1 MESQKNIVRSTV
13 VTPKQIMNHHAMG
26 PLVRAAMGLA
36 RDIGTSVWVMNDRI
50 SLIVPERNISF
61 VCVGFDEI
69 ILNGDTWK
77 RYTVPEWY
85 EACGG

>member
-1 MESQKNIVRSTV
+1 M
-13 VTPKQIMNHHAMG
+13 TPKQIMNHHAMG
-26 PLVRAAMGLA
+26 PLVRAAIGLA

-50 SLIVPERNISF
+50 SLIVPERKISF
-61 VCVGFDEI
+61 VFVGI
-69 ILNGDTWK
+69 GGIMLNSDTWK